1 MSTSLMS
8 RKPKSDPRNAAMAK
22 AIILRKYIIDL
33 IFCVPGWYDT
43 DNEKSGMEEKD
54 A

>member
-8 RKPKSDPRNAAMAK
+8 RKPKSAPRTVAIAK
-22 AIILRKYIIDL
+22 TIILRKYIIDL
-33 IFCVPGWYDT
+33 ICGVPGWYDT
-43 DNEKSGMEEKD
+43 DYEKSGREEKD

>member
-8 RKPKSDPRNAAMAK
+8 RKQKRDPRTVAIAK
-22 AIILRKYIIDL
+22 TIILRKYIIDL
-33 IFCVPGWYDT
+33 ICGVPGWYDT